1 MKNQRFAM
9 LFLISAFFLCGQ
21 VFAQTESLPLKL
33 LSPDKQLEI
42 TFALDAESAPV
53 YSISYRGQTVIA
65 ASSLGLEFKQ
75 GGLLSKGLRVTSV
88 RRAARDETYALVV
101 GKTRQARNRYNEIV
115 VSLEEQQA
123 PNRKLELIFRA
134 YDDGAAFRY
143 LLPAQA
149 GMQAVEIAAERSEF
163 RFPTDL
169 DCWALQLGSF
179 TTSYEGEYDRITSSR
194 IGANSIIGLPLVAR
208 TRDEAVTF
216 AISEADLNDYAGMY
230 FTGMSSGYGVASRL
244 SPRRDD
250 KSVAVRAQVKA
261 DGFRTPWRVVMVADS
276 PGRLIESTLITNLNP
291 PNAIGDA
298 SWVRPGKSAWD
309 WWSGPL
315 AENVKQAGM
324 NDETMKHYIDF
335 ASEFGLEYMLVD
347 AGWYTPIAWGE
358 KADLKADITKTVPQI
373 NLPELVQYARERKV
387 GIFVWLNWIPT
398 RDQMD
403 VAFPYYEKLGIKGV
417 KVDFMDSDDQEMV
430 EFFHRVLK
438 TAAAHHLLVDL
449 HGAYKP
455 TGLIRT
461 YPNYI
466 TQEGVMGAE
475 YNKWSVR
482 VTATHNLTL
491 PFTRMLLGPMD
502 YTPGGFRN
510 VARRDF
516 KIKNTGPEVM
526 TTRAQQLAMYVVY
539 DSPFACVS
547 DAPVAYRK
555 QPGAEFIKI
564 VPASWDE
571 TRVISGDIGQY
582 IVVARRH
589 GEDWYV
595 GAMTNEQAREIR
607 VPLDFLGRGN
617 YNLTLYADGLKPAD
631 VVTITGTISGG
642 AISGGTLKG
651 ANSLGLKLASGG
663 GSALRLTPIR

>member
-1 MKNQRFAM
+1 MKSQCFAL
-9 LFLISAFFLCGQ
+9 LFFISAFFLCGH
-21 VFAQTESLPLKL
+21 VCAQTEPLPLRL
-33 LSPDKQLEI
+33 SSPDKQLEI
-42 TFALDAESAPV
+42 TFALNAESAPV
-53 YSISYRGQTVIA
+53 YSISYRNQPVIT
-65 ASSLGLEFKQ
+65 ASTLGLELKQ
-75 GGLLSKGLRVTSV
+75 SGLLSKQLSVTGV
-88 RRAARDETYALVV
+88 RRDSRDETYTLVV
-101 GKTRQARNRYNEIV
+101 GKTRQARDRYDELV
-115 VSLEEQQA
+115 VSLEERQA

-143 LLPAQA
+143 RLPRQPAIP
-149 GMQAVEIAAERSEF
+149 AVEIAAERSEF
-163 RFPTDL
+163 HFPTDL

-194 IGANSIIGLPLVAR
+194 ISANSIIGLPLVAK

-230 FTGMSSGYGVASRL
+230 FTGLGGGYGVASRL

-250 KSVAVRAQVKA
+250 KSLAVRTAMKE
-261 DGFRTPWRVVMVADS
+261 DGFRTPWRVVMVADA
-276 PGRLIESTLITNLNP
+276 PGKLIESTLIMNLNP

-324 NDETMKHYIDF
+324 NNETMKHYIDF
-335 ASEFGLEYMLVD
+335 ASEFGLEYMLID

-358 KADLKADITKTVPQI
+358 KADLKADITKTVPEI
-373 NLPELVQYARERKV
+373 NLPELVQYARDRKV
-387 GIFVWLNWIPT
+387 DVFVWLNWVPT

-430 EFFHRVLK
+430 AFFHRVLK

-455 TGLIRT
+455 TGLART

-516 KIKNTGPEVM
+516 KIRNTGPEVM

-539 DSPFACVS
+539 ESPFACVS
-547 DAPVAYRK
+547 DAPQAYRK
-555 QPGAEFIKI
+555 QPGAEFIKT
-564 VPASWDE
+564 VPSSWDE
-571 TRVISGDIGQY
+571 TRVIAGDIGQY
-582 IVVARRH
+582 VVVARRH
-589 GEDWYV
+589 GQDWYI
-595 GAMTNEQAREIR
+595 GAMTNEQGREIR
-607 VPLDFLGRGN
+607 VPLDFLSRN
-617 YNLTLYADGLKPAD
+617 DYRMTLYADGLKPSD
-631 VVTITGTISGG
+631 VVTIEGTISGG
-642 AISGGTLKG
+642 KSGD
-651 ANSLGLKLASGG
+651 ANTLGLRLVSGG
-663 GSALRLTPIR
+663 GSAIRLTPIK